1 VKHTMMG
8 GLSMRAILAIADC
21 VRFRCWERKVPPML
35 KVATVF
41 LVTLLSVGARAASP
55 TPRVVILDALQLTPG
70 LERMNARQRIL
81 EAVTATVRE
90 HGWEPV
96 LGTTECHS
104 LTCAGM
110 LSSNAKANYVLAL
123 LGAYDP
129 PAKYTTFYANDV
141 GVSLWRDGGVVA
153 SRTEA
158 DEQADFDKAGGGAF
172 AACGPPTGTC
182 TAPLLT
188 SKLVQYAAKL
198 VDNETAAIRV
208 RETALT
214 AVVPPV
220 VPAAPVAPVVVAPPA
235 SVPAPVEDSGVGRI
249 LGWSLV
255 GVGVAV
261 LTTGISLWALD
272 GHASNKC
279 APTAYVCDVY
289 DTSTPGMILT
299 AVGAAGVAAGGLLVW
314 RAQPARGP
322 QVAVGLG
329 SLLVRGRF

>member
-1 VKHTMMG
+1 VKHTIIG
-8 GLSMRAILAIADC
+8 GLGMRAILAIADC
-21 VRFRCWERKVPPML
+21 VRFRCRERKVPPMI
-35 KVATVF
+35 KVSTIS
-41 LVTLLSVGARAASP
+41 LVMLLSVAARAASP
-55 TPRVVILDALQLTPG
+55 APRVVILDALQLTPG

-81 EAVTATVRE
+81 DAVTATVKER
-90 HGWEPV
+90 GWEPV

-110 LSSNAKANYVLAL
+110 LVANAKANYVLAL

-153 SRTEA
+153 SRTEG
-158 DEQADFDKAGGGAF
+158 DEQADFEKAGGGAF

-198 VDNETAAIRV
+198 VDNETAAIRA
-208 RETALT
+208 REAALT

-220 VPAAPVAPVVVAPPA
+220 VPAVPVAPVVVAPPA
-235 SVPAPVEDSGVGRI
+235 PVSAQVEDSGVGRI
-249 LGWSLV
+249 VGWSLV

-279 APTAYVCDVY
+279 ASTASVCDVY
-289 DTSTPGMILT
+289 DTRTPGIIFT

-314 RAQPARGP
+314 RAQPDRGP
-322 QVAVGLG
+322 QVALGVG

>member
-1 VKHTMMG
+1 
-8 GLSMRAILAIADC
+8 MRTILAIADC
-21 VRFRCWERKVPPML
+21 VRFRCSERKVPML
-35 KVATVF
+35 KLATVL
-41 LVTLLSVGARAASP
+41 LVMLVSVAARAASP
-55 TPRVVILDALQLTPG
+55 APRVVILDALQLTPG
-70 LERMNARQRIL
+70 LERINTRQRIL
-81 EAVTATVRE
+81 DAVTATVKE

-110 LSSNAKANYVLAL
+110 LAANAKANYVLAL

-153 SRTEA
+153 SRTET
-158 DEQADFDKAGGGAF
+158 DEQAEFDKAGGGVF

-198 VDNETAAIRV
+198 VDNETAAIRA
-208 RETALT
+208 REAAPA

-220 VPAAPVAPVVVAPPA
+220 VPATPVAPVVVAPPA
-235 SVPAPVEDSGVGRI
+235 SVSAPVEDSGVGRI

-255 GVGVAV
+255 GAGAV
-261 LTTGISLWALD
+261 LVGGGIALWAFNNSGTNCHSTAGD
-272 GHASNKC
+272 ASGC
-279 APTAYVCDVY
+279 PQYRHTFTA
-289 DTSTPGMILT
+289 GAL
-299 AVGAAGVAAGGLLVW
+299 VGGAGLLAAAAGVVVLVMDTG
-314 RAQPARGP
+314 PAR
-322 QVAVGLG
+322 VALSVQPSGLTLG
-329 SLLVRGRF
+329 GNF